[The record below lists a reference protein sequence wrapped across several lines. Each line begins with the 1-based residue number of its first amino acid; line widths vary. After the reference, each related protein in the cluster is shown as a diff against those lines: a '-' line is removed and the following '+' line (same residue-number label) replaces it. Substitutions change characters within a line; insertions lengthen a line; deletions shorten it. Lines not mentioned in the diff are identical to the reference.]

1 MYKLPRILGIIAATA
16 SAMAVSQAAFAES
29 RISILVAGEAYEGMP
44 SFEVSLGGKV
54 VGKGTLTRAIDTVK
68 VGRLFF
74 NPEPES
80 YLETFDFTI
89 DDADFDPDGTLSV
102 SFVND
107 KFLKEKW
114 GYDRNLFIRSIEVNG
129 TVVRSGQLRLTDGA
143 ERRDDNYQAG
153 YLPIYHQNHMAV
165 ATPPEGG
172 WPKNAQTLSSRIPAE
187 IRAASGAGG

>member
-1 MYKLPRILGIIAATA
+1 MYKLPRILVILVA
-16 SAMAVSQAAFAES
+16 SASSLGISQAALAES
-29 RISILVAGEAYEGMP
+29 RVSILVAGEAYEGMP

-54 VGKGTLTRAIDTVK
+54 IGKGTLTRAIDTFK
-68 VGRLFF
+68 DGRLFF

-80 YLETFDFTI
+80 YLETFDFTV
-89 DDADFDPDGTLSV
+89 DDADFDPQATLSV
-102 SFVND
+102 AFVND
-107 KFLKEKW
+107 KFKKEKW

-143 ERRDDNYQAG
+143 EQRDDNYQAG

-172 WPKNAQTLSSRIPAE
+172 WPKDTETLSSRIPAE
-187 IRAASGAGG
+187 VRAASGAGG